1 MEVALILYG
10 IFTIAVV
17 GTITAS
23 RIKVK
28 YITIATATLDSL
40 MCRCENLLVIAL
52 REANNRIVPGA
63 LLVPADQLSGLL
75 RWVAPGSTWSY
86 LTSKR
91 QCPIEARS
99 KRDCW
104 SWALSS

>member
-1 MEVALILYG
+1 VEVALILYG

-75 RWVAPGSTWSY
+75 RWVPSGST
-86 LTSKR
+86 LVLFDL
-91 QCPIEARS
+91 QEAMPIEARS